1 MFKTWLS
8 SYVHH
13 FVLLWHRGTVD
24 SYYNIASRVV
34 NECHSKK
41 AVTRPSFRDF
51 ILVPFLKLL
60 SRLPLLDEDNDVSVP
75 LAEKNKTHKK
85 RFA

>member
-24 SYYNIASRVV
+24 SYYTIGSRVV

-41 AVTRPSFRDF
+41 AVTRPRFRDF
-51 ILVPFLKLL
+51 ILVPYLKVTIQIALT
-60 SRLPLLDEDNDVSVP
+60 R
-75 LAEKNKTHKK
+75 
-85 RFA
+85 